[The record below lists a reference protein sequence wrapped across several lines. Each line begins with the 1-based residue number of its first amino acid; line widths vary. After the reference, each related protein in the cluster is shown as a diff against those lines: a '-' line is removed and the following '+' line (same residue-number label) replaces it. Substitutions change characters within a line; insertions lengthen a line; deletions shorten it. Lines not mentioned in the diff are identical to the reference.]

1 MDIISVIQSFS
12 HLSPDNKL
20 VITIGKSIS
29 RQCFSINNKIFFDIL
44 KTYLQKNGWFVGVQY
59 LSKRYYF
66 EDKYLESI
74 TENKKC
80 NVLNLEVPITQ
91 NASLYGVEYET
102 VVKYKGTYFDI
113 FCQQSKTSLIEN
125 TDEFSENITKIYS
138 EVQEEI
144 SVFKKGN
151 SGLEIIFSVNKE
163 KEPTIFSIR
172 MNVSS
177 MNELEQEEF
186 LEVFELIEL
195 AMCKYKKT
203 DKGISSVFQNI

>member
-102 VVKYKGTYFDI
+102 ISKYKGTYFDI
-113 FCQQSKTSLIEN
+113 FCQQSKTSLIET

-144 SVFKKGN
+144 SIFKKGN
-151 SGLEIIFSVNKE
+151 GNLEIIFSVNKE
-163 KEPTIFSIR
+163 KEPNIFSIR